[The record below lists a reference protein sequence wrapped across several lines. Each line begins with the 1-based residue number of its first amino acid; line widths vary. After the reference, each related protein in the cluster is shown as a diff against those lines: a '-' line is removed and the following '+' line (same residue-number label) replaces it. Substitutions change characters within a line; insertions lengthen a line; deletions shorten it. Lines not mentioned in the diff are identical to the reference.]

1 MKLNILRKTKLKLIA
16 FILSN
21 KSYGGIEYTVNKIPN
36 IIDDF
41 FISEDSKD
49 EHILEI
55 VKKNNY
61 KLIYNNK
68 LSGYGSNV
76 KNSLRYA
83 FNELKAD
90 YAIEIHGDHGQFDPS
105 ATYDAIKYLN
115 NNYDFISG
123 SRFLKFKE
131 NMKFGYPLERMIPNF
146 FISNIERIIL
156 KIPLSDFHQGF
167 KIYSKNFFE
176 KMNLDY
182 MSDDFLFNFETIL
195 FAKQLNLKIAE
206 VPVIANYNLPHTSH
220 KLFGKNSAFSYQI
233 KTFKLIYKYLKEG
246 KI

>member
-131 NMKFGYPLERMIPNF
+131 NMKYCLRNALMLAKQKLPSTREVNNLIEIAKMAFGTGEIDGIRTLIEF
-146 FISNIERIIL
+146 TKKNIEL
-156 KIPLSDFHQGF
+156 V
-167 KIYSKNFFE
+167 Y
-176 KMNLDY
+176 
-182 MSDDFLFNFETIL
+182 
-195 FAKQLNLKIAE
+195 
-206 VPVIANYNLPHTSH
+206 
-220 KLFGKNSAFSYQI
+220 
-233 KTFKLIYKYLKEG
+233 
-246 KI
+246 

>member
-83 FNELKAD
+83 FNKLNAD
-90 YAIEIHGDHGQFDPS
+90 YAIEIHGDHAQFDPS

-115 NNYDFISG
+115 DNYDFISG
-123 SRFLKFKE
+123 SRFLKFGLGLQGAFSCFSILAISTSE
-131 NMKFGYPLERMIPNF
+131 TRLVNSASVYLERV
-146 FISNIERIIL
+146 
-156 KIPLSDFHQGF
+156 K
-167 KIYSKNFFE
+167 
-176 KMNLDY
+176 
-182 MSDDFLFNFETIL
+182 
-195 FAKQLNLKIAE
+195 
-206 VPVIANYNLPHTSH
+206 
-220 KLFGKNSAFSYQI
+220 
-233 KTFKLIYKYLKEG
+233 
-246 KI
+246 